1 VVFGFGTHEISNDGP
16 LDKLF
21 AEAKRVLKPG
31 GKVVMFEHGVDFHNV
46 IIFGPVIGHVVPR
59 YEWAKRF
66 RENFADAGYLRS
78 ASAIDLFWGT
88 KGEAV
93 GTISRPLPQKE
104 KRRTVWVWVVI
115 LTFTLISLGVVAVLP
130 ESQLV
135 ALYIGIAVS
144 GLTWPWIMIGVA
156 IVGEW
161 FDFAVRRA
169 YRGSGARDT
178 ISNGWCWPFL

>member
-1 VVFGFGTHEISNDGP
+1 
-16 LDKLF
+16 
-21 AEAKRVLKPG
+21 
-31 GKVVMFEHGVDFHNV
+31 VVMFEHGVDFHNV